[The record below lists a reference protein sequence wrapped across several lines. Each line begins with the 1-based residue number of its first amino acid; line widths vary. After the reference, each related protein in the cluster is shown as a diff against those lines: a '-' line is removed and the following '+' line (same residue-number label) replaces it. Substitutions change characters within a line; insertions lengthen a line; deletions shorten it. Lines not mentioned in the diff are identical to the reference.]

1 MLRSTIH
8 KVLTEYP
15 RAITERFAG
24 NSTVA
29 FIQNVAPGIIANILP
44 AEMATWICQGSAGQG
59 KFSFVPWFVIMDP
72 LVTTSVTAGYYVGY
86 LFNQTNNSVYLT
98 LNQGTTNLREEFLSN
113 VRNILRDR
121 AAIMRHRVQEL
132 ANQFDLTPIDLGAD
146 GMRPRDY
153 QAGHVFGRQYF
164 LDSLPDEEQLVTDL
178 HQMLWAYHA
187 LTFRGGVSSD
197 IDDAREVSVF
207 PGSVPLTILEKRQYK
222 LHKRIERN
230 ARGGRLAKQIHGT
243 TCQVCC
249 FNFEAIYGEIG
260 KDFIEA
266 HHLKP
271 LSVLAE
277 NVVVEYNIATDF
289 AVLCPN
295 CHRMI
300 HHMEDVSDI
309 SGLKNLL
316 NSTFC

>member
-1 MLRSTIH
+1 MLRLVLQR
-8 KVLTEYP
+8 VLTEYSH
-15 RAITERFAG
+15 AITEYFAG
-24 NSTVA
+24 NPTVA
-29 FIQNVAPGIIANILP
+29 FIQNVAPGILANVLP

-59 KFSFVPWFVIMDP
+59 KFSFVPWFVVMDP
-72 LVTTSVTAGYYVGY
+72 LVTTSVTEGYYVGY

-98 LNQGTTNLREEFLSN
+98 LNQGTTNLRNEFHSN
-113 VRNILRDR
+113 VRDVLRDR
-121 AAIMRHRVQEL
+121 ATIMRHRVQDL
-132 ANQFDLTPIDLGAD
+132 AIQFDLTPIVLGTD

-164 LDSLPDEEQLVTDL
+164 LDTLPNEDQLVADL
-178 HQMLWAYHA
+178 HQILWAYHA

-197 IDDAREVSVF
+197 VDDASETSVL
-207 PGSVPLTILEKRQYK
+207 PGSASLTIREKRQYK

-230 ARGGRLAKQIHGT
+230 AKGGRLAKQLHGT

-249 FNFEAIYGEIG
+249 FNFAAFYGEIG

-271 LSVLAE
+271 LAMLAE
-277 NVVVEYNIATDF
+277 NVVVEYNVATDF

-300 HHMEDVSDI
+300 HHMEDVSNI
-309 SGLKNLL
+309 NGLKSLL
-316 NSTFC
+316 KSTFC